1 MKVPLVDLAAQ
12 HLSVRE
18 EIERGMAL
26 LFESS
31 SYVLGPE
38 VAAFEREFADFQS
51 VLHCVGVANGTDA
64 IELLLRAHEIG
75 RGDEVVIPANTFIA
89 TALAVVRA
97 GARPVLADCDAEHL
111 LLDPSAVSSV
121 LSPRTRA
128 ILPVHLYGQ
137 IAPMETLRQIASA
150 RGLVVLEDAAQAQ
163 GARRNGGM
171 AGSFGEGAATSFY
184 PGKNLGAY
192 GDAGAV
198 LTNSEALARRIR
210 ALRNYGGEARD
221 EHSVLGFNSRL
232 DAIQAVVLRAK
243 LRRLGRWNAL
253 RRAAAARYDALLA
266 GVEQVVRPRTLS
278 GNEHVWHQ
286 YVVRVPARDA
296 VWKQL
301 RDAGIGAAVH
311 YPRPI
316 HLEGAMQHLG
326 YRTGDFPVAERA
338 ASEILSLPMFPEI
351 TEEQQVRVVEMLK
364 EMLKVAPGESR

>member
-1 MKVPLVDLAAQ
+1 MNVPLVDLALQ
-12 HLSVRE
+12 HRSVRD

-31 SYVLGPE
+31 AYILGPE
-38 VAAFEREFADFQS
+38 VTAFEREFADFQS
-51 VLHCVGVANGTDA
+51 VRHCVGVASGTDA

-75 RGDEVVIPANTFIA
+75 SGDEVVIPANTFIA
-89 TALAVVRA
+89 TALAVVRS
-97 GARPVLADCDAEHL
+97 GARPVLADCDADHH
-111 LLDPSAVSSV
+111 LLDPAAVLSV

-137 IAPMETLRQIASA
+137 IAPMEALQQNGPMRPM
-150 RGLVVLEDAAQAQ
+150 LLEDAAQAH
-163 GARRNGGM
+163 GARRNGLM
-171 AGSFGEGAATSFY
+171 AGSFGDGAAMSFY

-198 LTNSEALARRIR
+198 LTNSDALAKRIR
-210 ALRNYGGEARD
+210 ALRNYGSEAKY
-221 EHSVLGFNSRL
+221 EHDVIGFNSRL

-243 LRRLGRWNAL
+243 LRRLAQWNAS

-266 GVEQVVRPRTLS
+266 DVEQVVRPKTLA
-278 GNEHVWHQ
+278 GNEHVWHL
-286 YVVRVPARDA
+286 YVIRVPTRDV
-296 VWKQL
+296 VWKKI

-326 YRTGDFPVAERA
+326 YRAGDFPVAERA

-351 TEEQQVRVVEMLK
+351 TEEQQVRVVKSLK
-364 EMLKVAPGESR
+364 AALGEA

>member
-1 MKVPLVDLAAQ
+1 MNVPLVDLAAQ
-12 HLSVRE
+12 HLAVRE
-18 EIERGMAL
+18 EIERGMAA

-31 SYVLGPE
+31 AYVLGPE

-51 VLHCVGVANGTDA
+51 VRHCVGVANGTDA

-75 RGDEVVIPANTFIA
+75 SGDEVVIPVNTFIA
-89 TALAVVRA
+89 TALAVVRS
-97 GARPVLADCDAEHL
+97 GARPVLADCDADHL
-111 LLDPSAVSSV
+111 LIDPSAVLSV

-137 IAPMETLRQIASA
+137 IAPMEALQQTGPIRPML
-150 RGLVVLEDAAQAQ
+150 LEDAAQAQ
-163 GARRNGGM
+163 GARRNGTM
-171 AGSFGEGAATSFY
+171 AGSFGDGAATSFY

-198 LTNSEALARRIR
+198 LTNSETLAMRVR
-210 ALRNYGGEARD
+210 ALRNYGGEAKY
-221 EHSVLGFNSRL
+221 EHPLLGFNSRL

-243 LRRLGRWNAL
+243 LRRLARWNEL

-266 GVEQVVRPRTLS
+266 GLEQVIRPRTLA
-278 GNEHVWHQ
+278 GNEHVWHL

-301 RDAGIGAAVH
+301 RDAGIGAAIH
-311 YPRPI
+311 YPRPL

-326 YRTGDFPVAERA
+326 YRAGDFPVAERA

-351 TEEQQVRVVEMLK
+351 TEEQQVRVVEALK
-364 EMLKVAPGESR
+364 AALGESH

>member
-12 HLSVRE
+12 HLSIRE

-31 SYVLGPE
+31 AYVLGPE

-75 RGDEVVIPANTFIA
+75 SGDEVVIPANTFIA
-89 TALAVVRA
+89 TALAVVRS
-97 GARPVLADCDAEHL
+97 GARPVLADCDADHL
-111 LLDPSAVSSV
+111 LLDPSSVSSV
-121 LSPRTRA
+121 LSARTRA

-210 ALRNYGGEARD
+210 ALRNYGGEARY

-243 LRRLGRWNAL
+243 LRWLGRCNAL

-278 GNEHVWHQ
+278 GNEHVWHL

-296 VWKQL
+296 VWKHL

-326 YRTGDFPVAERA
+326 YRAGDFPVAERA

-351 TEEQQVRVVEMLK
+351 TEEQQVRVVDALK
-364 EMLKVAPGESR
+364 EALKAALGESH